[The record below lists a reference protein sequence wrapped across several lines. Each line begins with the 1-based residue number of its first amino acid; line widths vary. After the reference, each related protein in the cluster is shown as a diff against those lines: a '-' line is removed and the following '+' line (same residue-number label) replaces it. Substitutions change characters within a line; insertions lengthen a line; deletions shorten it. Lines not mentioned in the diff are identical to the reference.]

1 MTETYNI
8 LKQAQEDLKY
18 VNRWN
23 MKEFCIALFP
33 DTYSLYC
40 SAVDSDYHKTAIV
53 ENPHY
58 QYLMV
63 KWEHFDNN
71 KMEFIWSCSYDKL
84 ELMAKA
90 IDEMKGDEE

>member
-1 MTETYNI
+1 MTETYEI

-18 VNRWN
+18 LNRWN
-23 MKEFCIALFP
+23 MGDFCVALFP
-33 DTYSLYC
+33 TTHIKYL
-40 SAVDSDYHKTAIV
+40 DSRIMGGSRDS
-53 ENPHY
+53 NPHY

-90 IDEMKGDEE
+90 IDEMKGDE